1 LQNDTPNQALPWTEV
16 TANIDKMQRAAVQVE
31 ANQLSSSKVTSFVFV
46 AGVAIATWQPVPTAR
61 LNHIE
66 HKTTLTCELH
76 LSPNQAPGPTAKAL
90 LSDLGSLCIA
100 QIGVTEPCAYS
111 VAMHPQLSIQTT
123 PARPTAKAGII

>member
-1 LQNDTPNQALPWTEV
+1 MPENAHAHDRQGCHLQNDTTNQALPWTEV

-46 AGVAIATWQPVPTAR
+46 AGVAIATWQPVPPAR
-61 LNHIE
+61 LNHID

-90 LSDLGSLCIA
+90 LSDLGSLD
-100 QIGVTEPCAYS
+100 T
-111 VAMHPQLSIQTT
+111 LSQK
-123 PARPTAKAGII
+123 PPFGCW